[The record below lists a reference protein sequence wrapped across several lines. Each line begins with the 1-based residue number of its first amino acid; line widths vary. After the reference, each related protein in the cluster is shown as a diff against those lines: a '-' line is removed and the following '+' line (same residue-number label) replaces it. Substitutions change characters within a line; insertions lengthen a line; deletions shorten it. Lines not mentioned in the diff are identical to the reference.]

1 MEQLILERDSK
12 EREND
17 QLKQQT
23 QVLCQQ
29 LNNSIREKAG
39 TTQLAESL
47 QQSLNDKDVALQEAS
62 QAVSLLQRD
71 LDEKGRQ
78 KESALQEAS
87 QAVSLLQRDIDEKER
102 QKESALQ
109 EANLTI
115 ERLQN
120 ELERQTRETVGVTE
134 HNEALRRN
142 VRELESLLSDAE
154 ASIGISRKRL
164 EESKEVLKIASQDIH
179 LTDTKLGQGSYGG
192 LVILFVYSVVFLV
205 MLFSFY
211 LEVRIAYWRGC
222 PVAVK
227 MLYEVLATV
236 QRNIE
241 LLLQEVSVA
250 WKIHHPN
257 VAGVCGVTLETEG
270 TKRRAWIVMEL
281 LQGSLGGVIDASR
294 VEGVG
299 ALTLRERL
307 DMAHDSL
314 CGLNYLHSLVSYSR
328 LCG

>member
-12 EREND
+12 ERENG
-17 QLKQQT
+17 QLKQQN
-23 QVLCQQ
+23 QVLHHQ
-29 LNNSIREKAG
+29 LNNSIREKDG

-71 LDEKGRQ
+71 LDEK
-78 KESALQEAS
+78 
-87 QAVSLLQRDIDEKER
+87 ER

-109 EANLTI
+109 EANQTI

-134 HNEALRRN
+134 HNALRRN
-142 VRELESLLSDAE
+142 VREFESLLSDAE
-154 ASIGISRKRL
+154 ATIGISRKRL
-164 EESKEVLKIASQDIH
+164 EESKEVLKVASQDIH

-192 LVILFVYSVVFLV
+192 LVILFIYSVVFVV

-270 TKRRAWIVMEL
+270 TKRSAWIVMEL

-299 ALTLRERL
+299 ALTLREQL

-314 CGLNYLHSLVSYSR
+314 CGLDYLHSLVSYSCFCS
-328 LCG
+328 LLLGK